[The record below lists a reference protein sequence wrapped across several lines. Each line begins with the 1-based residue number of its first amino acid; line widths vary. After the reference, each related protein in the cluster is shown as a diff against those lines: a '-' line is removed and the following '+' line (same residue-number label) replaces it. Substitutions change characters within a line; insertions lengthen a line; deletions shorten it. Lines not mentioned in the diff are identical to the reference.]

1 MTQMTTPDYH
11 IPVMLSECL
20 DGLRLKPDGV
30 YVDVTY
36 GGGGHARKILDQ
48 LSTGKLIAFDQDDD
62 AVKNVQDHPN
72 LIFVNHNFQF
82 IKNFLKFY
90 EIESVDGILADLGIS
105 SHQIDEGSRGFS
117 FRFDAPLDMRMNQ
130 QQKQSAFDI
139 INGYS
144 AQSLSDIFK
153 RYGELRFAWKLAN
166 KIVAVR
172 EKSPIKTTGELAD
185 LAREYTIP
193 KQENRSLA
201 QLFQAVRIEVNG
213 ELNVLEDLLDSC
225 TDVLHSGG
233 RLVVMSYHSLEDR
246 MVKSYMQTG
255 NIQGDLQKDIYGKSL
270 SPYKLITRKPITATE
285 SELERNT
292 RSRSAKLRVAEK
304 I

>member
-1 MTQMTTPDYH
+1 MTTPDYH
-11 IPVMLSECL
+11 IPVMLDECL

-117 FRFDAPLDMRMNQ
+117 FRYDAPLDMRMNQ
-130 QQKQSAFDI
+130 QQRQSAFDI

-144 AQSLSDIFK
+144 AESLSDIFK

-213 ELNVLEDLLDSC
+213 ELNVLENLLDSC
-225 TDVLHSGG
+225 TDVLHTGG

-255 NIQGDLQKDIYGKSL
+255 NIQGELEKDIYGKSL
-270 SPYKLITRKPITATE
+270 SPYKLITRKPITATDT
-285 SELERNT
+285 ELERNS

>member
-1 MTQMTTPDYH
+1 MTTPDYH
-11 IPVMLSECL
+11 IPVMLDECL

-90 EIESVDGILADLGIS
+90 EIDSVDGILADLGIS

-117 FRFDAPLDMRMNQ
+117 FRYDAPLDMRMNQ
-130 QQKQSAFDI
+130 QQRQSAFDI

-144 AQSLSDIFK
+144 AESLSDIFK

-213 ELNVLEDLLDSC
+213 ELNVLENLLDSC

-255 NIQGDLQKDIYGKSL
+255 NIQGELEKDIYGKSL
-270 SPYKLITRKPITATE
+270 SPYKLITRKPITATDA
-285 SELERNT
+285 ELERNS

>member
-1 MTQMTTPDYH
+1 MTTPDYH
-11 IPVMLSECL
+11 IPVMLDECL

-30 YVDVTY
+30 YVDVTF
-36 GGGGHARKILDQ
+36 GGGGHARKIRDQ

-117 FRFDAPLDMRMNQ
+117 FRYDAPLDMRMNQ
-130 QQKQSAFDI
+130 QQRQSAFDI

-144 AQSLSDIFK
+144 AESLSDIFK

-213 ELNVLEDLLDSC
+213 ELNVLENLLDSC
-225 TDVLHSGG
+225 TDVLHTGG

-255 NIQGDLQKDIYGKSL
+255 NIQGELEKDIYGKSL
-270 SPYKLITRKPITATE
+270 SPYKLITRKPITATDA
-285 SELERNT
+285 ELERNS

>member
-1 MTQMTTPDYH
+1 MTTPDYH

-225 TDVLHSGG
+225 TNVLHSGG

-255 NIQGDLQKDIYGKSL
+255 NIQGDLQKDIYGKSR

>member
-1 MTQMTTPDYH
+1 MTTPDYH

-185 LAREYTIP
+185 LALEYTIP

>member
-1 MTQMTTPDYH
+1 MTTPDYH

-213 ELNVLEDLLDSC
+213 ELIVLEDLLDSC

>member
-1 MTQMTTPDYH
+1 MTTPDYH

>member
-1 MTQMTTPDYH
+1 MTTPDYH
-11 IPVMLSECL
+11 IPVMLDECL

-30 YVDVTY
+30 YVDVTF

-117 FRFDAPLDMRMNQ
+117 FRYDAPLDMRMNQ
-130 QQKQSAFDI
+130 QQRQSAFDI

-144 AQSLSDIFK
+144 AESLSDIFK

-213 ELNVLEDLLDSC
+213 ELNVLENLLDSC
-225 TDVLHSGG
+225 TDVLHTGG

-255 NIQGDLQKDIYGKSL
+255 NIQGELEKDIYGKSL
-270 SPYKLITRKPITATE
+270 SPYKLITRKPITATDA
-285 SELERNT
+285 ELERNS

>member
-1 MTQMTTPDYH
+1 MTTPDYH

-36 GGGGHARKILDQ
+36 GGGGHARKILNQ

>member
-1 MTQMTTPDYH
+1 MTTPDYH

-36 GGGGHARKILDQ
+36 GGGGHARKILNQ

-185 LAREYTIP
+185 LALEYTIP